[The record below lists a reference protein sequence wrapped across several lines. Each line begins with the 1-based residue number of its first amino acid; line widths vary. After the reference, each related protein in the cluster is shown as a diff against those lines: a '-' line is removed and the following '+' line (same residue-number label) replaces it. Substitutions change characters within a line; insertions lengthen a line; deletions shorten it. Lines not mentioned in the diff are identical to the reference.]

1 MALLLVDKGAFPQ
14 RYGIKTTQYQY
25 TERGQKRTL
34 HYVYAETDAS
44 ITPFTSYKPTVN
56 MAQVCRAGDPTLF
69 PMYTSG
75 GIYPVEWQETTAVRT
90 FNSGT
95 AYEFDLTVITS
106 CRAICNGTDIGG
118 WSWGA
123 NSAITTHIQAGLLD
137 YHLAT
142 GRGTSISILD
152 ADGKPTS
159 QCYIQGE
166 RNTGSSG
173 LHGFFARA
181 MFQEVYDTPTSHH
194 TEYVGDEQVELTNY
208 GLSGNPVVA
217 AETIVVAPY
226 TCDVTLSYI

>member
-1 MALLLVDKGAFPQ
+1 MALMQIQRGAFPQ
-14 RYGIKTTQYQY
+14 RYGVKTTQYLY
-25 TERGQKRTL
+25 TERRQRQTL
-34 HYVYAETDAS
+34 HYVYTETDTS

-56 MAQVCRAGDPTLF
+56 MAQVCGAGDPILF
-69 PMYTSG
+69 PMYRNGT
-75 GIYPVEWQETTAVRT
+75 IYPVSWQESYTTRT

-95 AYEFDLTVITS
+95 PYEFQMTFISS

-123 NSAITTHIQAGLLD
+123 NSPITTHIQVGLLD

-142 GRGTSISILD
+142 GRGTAISILD

-173 LHGFFARA
+173 LHGFFMRA

-194 TEYVGDEQVELTNY
+194 TEYVGDEQVELTTY

-217 AETIVVAPY
+217 AEAIVVAPY
-226 TCDVTLSYI
+226 TCEVTLSYI